1 MNMSRLDNFYEILEN
16 YEDPVEESFRN
27 SLTASACKTYDSL
40 EFTLRQQ
47 ILECF
52 NLANKFGFMFD
63 DSFQR
68 VEKDPEYFNKLLM
81 SIEKSSPEAYTGI
94 SSHLFHT
101 LVAYGVEEK
110 LKDES

>member
-1 MNMSRLDNFYEILEN
+1 MSKIDDFLEMLKS

-27 SLTASACKTYDSL
+27 SLTANACKTYDSL
-40 EFTLRQQ
+40 EFTLRQY

-52 NLANKFGFMFD
+52 SLANKFGFMFD

-68 VEKDPEYFNKLLM
+68 MEKDPEYFNKLLM
-81 SIEKSSPEAYTGI
+81 SIEKSSPEAYIGI

-101 LVAYGVEEK
+101 IVAYGVEEK
-110 LKDES
+110 LKDEP